1 MKKSTALWG
10 LAFLFVLTASAAH
23 PPVSSSL
30 RYVTGDSVITWDAP
44 ELLLS
49 QQGAQSDGP
58 KPQARLLHLPTKREL
73 RRLKHRWNTSLRPQ
87 LNIVGSLGENCGTPT
102 GQGGAEVLYTAMA
115 MYLAEGGGG
124 WMDVAERAISNSL
137 YRANGWPASDEERRV
152 ARQALADA
160 MSAIYAT
167 DEEGLYVNLFVNNT
181 AHVVTE
187 HFSLYVDQL
196 TAMPDEGRVKIRLT
210 GLGRG
215 GRQLTLRIRIPR
227 WVDGRDTM
235 LPSATYQMSD
245 TLLPQLYVNGRPED
259 LPVERGY
266 WVVCRKWNSGD
277 EVFFDFPMSPRIMR
291 RTDGNGRPV
300 RGAIAVAR
308 GPVVYSCVSD
318 TSGCY
323 FSSNAPLALSED
335 PRWLGRP
342 VWTGHLY
349 RDAGTPA
356 DASAPEVPLVL
367 VPWREAAL
375 FENPVRG
382 AEGRAIS
389 TPAGTSAVWLRE
401 PR

>member
-1 MKKSTALWG
+1 MKKSTAIWV
-10 LAFLFVLTASAAH
+10 LAFLSVLTVSAAH

-30 RYVTGDSVITWDAP
+30 RYVTGDSVIIWDAP

-49 QQGAQSDGP
+49 QQGPRGDGP
-58 KPQARLLHLPTKREL
+58 RPQACLLQPPTKHEL
-73 RRLKHRWNTSLRPQ
+73 RRLKRRWNSSLHPR
-87 LNIVGSLGENCGTPT
+87 LNIMGSLGECYETAT
-102 GQGGAEVLYTAMA
+102 GLGGAEVLYAAMA
-115 MYLAEGGGG
+115 MYLAEGDAC
-124 WMDVAERAISNSL
+124 WMDVAERAVSNSL
-137 YRANGWPASDEERRV
+137 YRANGWPASDEEHRA

-160 MSAIYAT
+160 MSAVYAT
-167 DEEGLYVNLFVNNT
+167 DEEGLFVNLFVNNT

-187 HFSLYVDQL
+187 YFSLYVDQL

-227 WVDGRDTM
+227 WVNGRDTM
-235 LPSATYQMSD
+235 LPSVTYQMAD

-266 WVVCRKWNSGD
+266 WVVRRKWNSGD

-308 GPVVYSCVSD
+308 GPVVYSCASD

-323 FSSNAPLALSED
+323 FSSNAPLTLSED

-382 AEGRAIS
+382 AEGRAMS